1 MKYHDEGSIYSARR
15 SRLTA
20 RRLVYTALIALALL
34 LTYTSFALA
43 EKLSP
48 GDVVQMSSSFC
59 VTESDGRALL
69 EVVQGGTA
77 AGIEYM
83 AKEDNTCVLGQLIVV
98 IGEIV
103 HTKGAWVL
111 VKVMSPHGE
120 VFSVSQKKYFRVAE
134 A

>member
-1 MKYHDEGSIYSARR
+1 VKYHDESSVYSARR
-15 SRLTA
+15 TRLTA

-48 GDVVQMSSSFC
+48 GDAVQMSSSYC
-59 VTESDGRALL
+59 LSESDGRALL
-69 EVVQGGTA
+69 EVVQGGTT
-77 AGIEYM
+77 AGFDHM
-83 AKEDNTCVLGQLIVV
+83 AKEDNTCVLGQLIVI

-111 VKVMSPHGE
+111 VKVMTPYGQ
-120 VFSVSQKKYFRVAE
+120 VYSVSMAKFFKIVE